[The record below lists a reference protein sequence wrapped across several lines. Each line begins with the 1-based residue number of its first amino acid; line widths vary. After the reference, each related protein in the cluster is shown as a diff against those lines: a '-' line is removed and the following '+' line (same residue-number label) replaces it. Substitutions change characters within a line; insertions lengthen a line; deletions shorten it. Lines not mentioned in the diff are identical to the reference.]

1 MSRRT
6 IAYQPAL
13 DGVRAFAVTA
23 VLLFHAGYG
32 WMSGGYLGVSV
43 FFTLSGFL
51 ITSLLITERTTT
63 GTVDARAFYTR
74 RARRL
79 LPASLLCL
87 AAVCVL
93 AAFGAWDGI
102 TKLRRDVIG
111 ALLQVF
117 NWVKLAS
124 GESYADLTAA
134 QAGLRRPVDHY
145 WSLAIEEQFYW
156 LWPLAFLGIAWWSR
170 RRGWTPLRAVAAL
183 TAASALAAPV
193 IAQVWGPDAAYWAT
207 PARISEILF
216 GALVAC
222 IVAERPARDG
232 AAVLAPIGML
242 VLVVACMAFPDGRGP
257 AYEGALP
264 LVGVVSALTIYG
276 LQVPGVMRT
285 VLSARPLVAL
295 GRISYGV
302 YLFHWPVYVLIDRQ
316 AWGLPAVLDLA
327 LKWSATLAIALVSY
341 RLVEQPVRRND
352 WFVPGRTLVTALG
365 GTALVAAMVLLVPTT
380 AKFYGIDPDEA
391 AAASID
397 TGSVAPLVTSP
408 PSTAAPGSTA
418 SPDTV
423 SPDTVS
429 PETTL
434 PASTT
439 SAAVMPPRPVRIV
452 VVGDSTAEA
461 TGAGV
466 VAWAAAN
473 PSLAQVQLVTGAGCG
488 IVLGGFQDLGIF
500 GERDVDA
507 SCGAYVNDV
516 VPSKIAELQPD
527 LVMVLTTVWDV
538 LDRSLIEGGPALSPT
553 DPELE
558 AAMLTSLSTFTDAI
572 IAEGV
577 PRVAWIQEPVP
588 LPMPTADDDQQADP
602 DRHDVLHRIIA
613 DIASSRP
620 QVRVVDLAS
629 WVEES
634 PWAADAAARPDSVHW
649 TTDVA
654 TDIADQFLGQA
665 LLRAALL

>member
-51 ITSLLITERTTT
+51 ITSLLLTEHANR
-63 GTVDARAFYTR
+63 GTVDAKAFYTR

-79 LPASLLCL
+79 LPASLVCL

-93 AAFGAWDGI
+93 AAAGAWDGI
-102 TKLRRDVIG
+102 TKLRRDVLG
-111 ALLQVF
+111 ALFQVF

-134 QAGLRRPVDHY
+134 QAGLRRPLDHY

-156 LWPLAFLGIAWWSR
+156 LWPLLFLGIVWWSR
-170 RRGWTPLRAVAAL
+170 RRGWSPLRVVAAL
-183 TAASALAAPV
+183 TLVSSVAAPV

-222 IVAERPARDG
+222 IVAERPAPQK
-232 AAVLAPIGML
+232 AAVLAPVGFV
-242 VLVVACMAFPDGRGP
+242 VLVVAFVLFPDGHGP

-264 LVGVVSALTIYG
+264 LVAVVSAATIYG
-276 LQVPGVMRT
+276 LQVPGGLRQL
-285 VLSARPLVAL
+285 LSVRPLVAL
-295 GRISYGV
+295 GKISYGV
-302 YLFHWPVYVLIDRQ
+302 YLFHWPIYVLIDRQ
-316 AWGLPAVLDLA
+316 AWDLPAAADLA
-327 LKWSATLAIALVSY
+327 LKWTATLAIAIASY
-341 RLVEQPVRRND
+341 YAIERPVRRSD
-352 WFVPGRTLVTALG
+352 WFVPRRTLVAALT
-365 GTALVAAMVLLVPTT
+365 GTAVVAAMVLVIPATV
-380 AKFYGIDPDEA
+380 KFYGVDQGQAD
-391 AAASID
+391 AASID
-397 TGSVAPLVTSP
+397 TGSVAPLVTAP
-408 PSTAAPGSTA
+408 PSTVVPSTV
-418 SPDTV
+418 PDTTAPV
-423 SPDTVS
+423 STV
-429 PETTL
+429 

-439 SAAVMPPRPVRIV
+439 TTALVPPRPVRIV

-473 PSLAQVQLVTGAGCG
+473 PSLAQVELVTGAGCG
-488 IVLGGFQDLGIF
+488 LVLGGFQDLGIL
-500 GERDVDA
+500 GQRDVDE
-507 SCGAYVNDV
+507 SCGPYVRGI
-516 VPSKIAELQPD
+516 VPKKIAELKPD

-538 LDRSLIEGGPALSPT
+538 LDRSLTKGAPPLSPD

-558 AAMLTSLSTFTDAI
+558 DAMRQSLGEFTDSL
-572 IAEGV
+572 IAAGV

-588 LPMPTADDDQQADP
+588 LPTPTADDDQQADP
-602 DRHDVLHRIIA
+602 TRHAVLHRIIA
-613 DIASSRP
+613 DLAGSRP
-620 QVRVVDLAS
+620 QVRVIDLAD
-629 WVEES
+629 WVAGS
-634 PWAADAAARPDSVHW
+634 PWATDQAARPDNVHW
-649 TTDVA
+649 TTEVA
-654 TDIADQFLGQA
+654 TDIANQFLGQA